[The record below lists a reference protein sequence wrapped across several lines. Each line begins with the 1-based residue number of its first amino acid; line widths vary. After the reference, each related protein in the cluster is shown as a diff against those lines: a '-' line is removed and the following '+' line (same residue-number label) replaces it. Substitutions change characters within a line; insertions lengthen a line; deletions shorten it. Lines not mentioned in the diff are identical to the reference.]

1 MRRRARVICNH
12 GVTMEHRVQ
21 ARVAATE
28 RWRDIL
34 VFIDTDPAK
43 GGAFFNYEFV
53 DPEQVG
59 TVLEDRAQLLE
70 CLYDLSREWR
80 NVRFRA
86 VGEDGTVIFAPGR
99 AAECCDVLVLL
110 ADLTF
115 FFHGAME
122 RNEGRP
128 PPRASAPLPPP
139 FVYQDTPYRVTQ
151 GEISWWWECVNKI
164 HATTEALIAACE
176 DLVEQDLENHH
187 LVALKSAVARAQGQE
202 EYYPR
207 CDRW

>member
-1 MRRRARVICNH
+1 M
-12 GVTMEHRVQ
+12 Q

-28 RWRDIL
+28 GWRDIL
-34 VFIDTDPAK
+34 VFIDTDPAR
-43 GGAFFNYEFV
+43 GGARFNYEFV
-53 DPEQVG
+53 NPGQAG

-70 CLYDLSREWR
+70 CLHDLSITWR
-80 NVRFRA
+80 DVRFRA
-86 VGEDGTVIFAPGR
+86 VSEGGSVTFAPGR
-99 AAECCDVLVLL
+99 DPECCDVLVLL

-128 PPRASAPLPPP
+128 PPRESAPLPPP
-139 FVYQDTPYRVTQ
+139 FIYQNTPYKVTQ
-151 GEISWWWECVNKI
+151 GEISWWWECVSKI
-164 HATTEALIAACE
+164 HANTEALITACE
-176 DLVEQDLENHH
+176 DLVEQDLEDDR
-187 LVALKSAVARAQGQE
+187 LTALKSAVARAQGQE